1 MGHYGSL
8 WVVPLFNIAGY
19 RTALTQHALSYKKG
33 GLITLRHNELRDIT
47 AILLKEICHDVR
59 TELTLVEVNR
69 EVFCETIANTRPEA
83 RHDISALGF
92 WTPDHRVFFDIRVF
106 NLQAQRF
113 RCLELNKRFERNEK

>member
-106 NLQAQRF
+106 NLQA
-113 RCLELNKRFERNEK
+113 